1 MNQESPMLFVRT
13 NPKPDA
19 AREFR
24 AWLLGVHLAEARKI
38 PGMGDVSAGISPAGT
53 WWVLY
58 TFESAATLEK
68 ALGSPEAAY
77 ARGTWESWDEKLKD
91 RAMEVWA
98 PLMASPIQVRQ
109 N

>member
-1 MNQESPMLFVRT
+1 MNQESPMLVVRT
-13 NPKPDA
+13 NPKPEA

-24 AWLLGVHLAEARKI
+24 AWLLGVHLGEARKI

-53 WWVLY
+53 WYVLY
-58 TFESAATLEK
+58 TFTSAETFER
-68 ALGSPEAAY
+68 ALGSAEAAY
-77 ARGTWESWDEKLKD
+77 SRGTWESWDDKLEG